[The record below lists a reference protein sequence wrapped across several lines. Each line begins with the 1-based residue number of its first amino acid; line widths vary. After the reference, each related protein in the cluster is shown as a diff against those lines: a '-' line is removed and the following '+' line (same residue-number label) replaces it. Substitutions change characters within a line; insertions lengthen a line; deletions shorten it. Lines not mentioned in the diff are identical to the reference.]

1 MRKIE
6 TRKAWGVEYIAAGA
20 THRCLC
26 GFAEMSNLEK
36 LELVTTDAKAV
47 RVRISR
53 ETDFKYLLSLAQQ
66 AEKALASAKSFAAEL
81 PRKKGRK

>member
-1 MRKIE
+1 MRKVEAVKAYAWTGPEGHLANWAEPTFMRVLEIMHSE
-6 TRKAWGVEYIAAGA
+6 LASRTR
-20 THRCLC
+20 
-26 GFAEMSNLEK
+26 
-36 LELVTTDAKAV
+36 
-47 RVRISR
+47 RVRIIR